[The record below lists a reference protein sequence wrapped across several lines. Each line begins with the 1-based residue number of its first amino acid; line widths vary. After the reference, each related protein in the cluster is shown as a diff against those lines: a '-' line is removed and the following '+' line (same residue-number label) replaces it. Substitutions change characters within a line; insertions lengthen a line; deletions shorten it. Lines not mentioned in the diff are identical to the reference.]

1 MLGIRPYMLLP
12 RVVLPAAMPF
22 IFTGLRL
29 GIGLAWVLV
38 IVAEM
43 MAVKS
48 GLGFAMWDAYYFLRL
63 DIIIAAM
70 LSVGAL
76 GFLSD
81 LVIRLI
87 GRALSA
93 MEPWVVR
100 EPASGKPH
108 PRDDRRIV
116 MRGLRKQ
123 FVDIARQE
131 EIVALDGIDLEIGDD
146 EFLTVLG
153 PSGCGKT
160 TLLNIVAGFES
171 ATSGEVRLDG
181 EAVRKPGPDRGVVF
195 QEYAL
200 FPWLT
205 VAAEHRIW
213 LARARNAQEP
223 SGGHACAAQIA
234 SVGLSG
240 FEQRYPQELSGGMR
254 QRVALARVL
263 VNDPKILLMDEP
275 FAALDAQ
282 TRTMMQRELLSMWS
296 AERRTA
302 IFITHNIEEAIL
314 LGDRVVVMTARP
326 GRIKEIVAIDLPR
339 PRDVTSA
346 EFNEIRRRV
355 AALLEDEVQAAF
367 AAMQGGRGAAH

>member
-1 MLGIRPYMLLP
+1 VSEPVVAKPYP
-12 RVVLPAAMPF
+12 QK
-22 IFTGLRL
+22 GQ
-29 GIGLAWVLV
+29 
-38 IVAEM
+38 
-43 MAVKS
+43 
-48 GLGFAMWDAYYFLRL
+48 
-63 DIIIAAM
+63 
-70 LSVGAL
+70 
-76 GFLSD
+76 
-81 LVIRLI
+81 
-87 GRALSA
+87 
-93 MEPWVVR
+93 
-100 EPASGKPH
+100 
-108 PRDDRRIV
+108 RIV

-123 FVDIARQE
+123 FVDIVRKE

-146 EFLTVLG
+146 EFLTILG

-160 TLLNIVAGFES
+160 TLLNIVASFES
-171 ATSGEVRLDG
+171 ASGGEVRLDG
-181 EAVRKPGPDRGVVF
+181 EPVLKPGPDRGVVF

-205 VAAEHRIW
+205 VQQNIEFGLRERGMRRSERK
-213 LARARNAQEP
+213 ARVRR
-223 SGGHACAAQIA
+223 QIA
-234 SVGLSG
+234 TVGLSG

-282 TRTMMQRELLSMWS
+282 TRTMMQRELLSVWS

-326 GRIKEIVAIDLPR
+326 GRIKEIVTIGLAR

-355 AALLEDEVQAAF
+355 TALLEDEVQAAF
-367 AAMQGGRGAAH
+367 AAMQGTVGMV